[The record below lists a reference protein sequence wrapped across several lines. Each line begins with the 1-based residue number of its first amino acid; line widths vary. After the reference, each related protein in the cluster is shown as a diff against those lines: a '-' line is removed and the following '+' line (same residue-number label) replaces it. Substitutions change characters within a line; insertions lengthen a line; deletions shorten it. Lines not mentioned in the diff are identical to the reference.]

1 MVQGSLLV
9 DNQKVDN
16 QQEGNHMVDVHRPVD
31 TQMVGTP
38 VEDIPV
44 EDMHQ
49 VLEGVHMEEGM
60 PLMNI
65 VQEDV
70 QQAHTPNLKTSLCR
84 YSLNH
89 HSCPCHHPFCLSSE
103 FCTKG

>member
-1 MVQGSLLV
+1 MGQGSLLV
-9 DNQKVDN
+9 GNQKVDN
-16 QQEGNHMVDVHRPVD
+16 QPEGNHAVGIHRQVD

-38 VEDIPV
+38 VEDSPV

-49 VLEGVHMEEGM
+49 VLEGIHMEGM
-60 PLMNI
+60 PLVDI

-70 QQAHTPNLKTSLCR
+70 QQAHAPNLKTSLCR
-84 YSLNH
+84 YSLSH

-103 FCTKG
+103 FCTEG